1 MFWNVFSHFS
11 SAEITY
17 NSVNNFYEVNPY
29 GILFYEHRKI
39 FIRKINSKESHIVLI
54 SDEGF
59 YGMSELWEDVQ
70 KALNEMPLLTGI
82 HLRM

>member
-1 MFWNVFSHFS
+1 MFWNVFSHFF

-17 NSVNNFYEVNPY
+17 NSVNNFDEVNPY

-59 YGMSELWEDVQ
+59 YWMSELWEDVQ
-70 KALNEMPLLTGI
+70 KALYELPLLTGI